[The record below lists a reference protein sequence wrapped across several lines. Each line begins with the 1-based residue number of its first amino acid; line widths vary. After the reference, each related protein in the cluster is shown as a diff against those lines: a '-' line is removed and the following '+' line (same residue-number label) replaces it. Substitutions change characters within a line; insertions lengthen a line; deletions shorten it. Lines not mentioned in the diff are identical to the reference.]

1 MARLVSKRRAAVLAA
16 VAAVL
21 VVAGAGVAVATGG
34 DDVTEQPITGAA
46 LERATAAAL
55 AETGG
60 GSVTDTEV
68 DDEDSKYEVEVTLA
82 NGDQVDVELDEN
94 FRVVRTDSD
103 QETDD

>member
-1 MARLVSKRRAAVLAA
+1 MARVVSKRQAAVLAA
-16 VAAVL
+16 VAALL

-34 DDVTEQPITGAA
+34 DDVTEQSITGAA

-94 FRVVRTDSD
+94 FQVVRTDSD
-103 QETDD
+103 SETDD